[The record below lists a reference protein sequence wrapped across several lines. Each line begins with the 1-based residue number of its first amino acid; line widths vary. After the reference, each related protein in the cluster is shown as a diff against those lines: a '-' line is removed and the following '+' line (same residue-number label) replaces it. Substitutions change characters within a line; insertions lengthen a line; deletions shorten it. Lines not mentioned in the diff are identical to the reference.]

1 MTCDVR
7 NCGNNPR
14 LVKMHPNVSIIVG
27 AAILRVKDAPER
39 RASVATKIV
48 RLMFHINNTPP
59 FVTGVVNVTLFLKL
73 QKEDTGG
80 NGSAKMQGDKLV
92 LVPNKAECFRV
103 TVRML
108 RSIDTS
114 KGVAFHNYRLPEQ
127 DVREELEILEIPVQ
141 LVLQLHYQHRD
152 PDPAKDRFLTP
163 HFIVTVARGAP
174 CQQGAQFE
182 VSLWPQSDC

>member
-1 MTCDVR
+1 
-7 NCGNNPR
+7 
-14 LVKMHPNVSIIVG
+14 MHHTVSIIVG

-114 KGVAFHNYRLPEQ
+114 KGVAFHNYRLPEEKCTRLLILDLGKNVPEQ

-141 LVLQLHYQHRD
+141 LVLQLHSQHRD
-152 PDPAKDRFLTP
+152 PDPAKDRFLTL
-163 HFIVTVARGAP
+163 HFIVTVARGYHCLQRAR
-174 CQQGAQFE
+174 CD
-182 VSLWPQSDC
+182 VSL